1 MVTHH
6 PGVGGSLYWM
16 ICFHELVPEPD
27 VRLSIAS
34 GSPTSPY
41 TLLYMAEIGRLCRS
55 AGWAGHDS
63 VVGVLAVRGWH
74 PQSAEIYIIGV
85 TPLAGDR
92 PPVSPCAPFTAQG
105 RHYLNGDI
113 RVKCFLLRAFKGTK
127 TVRFLM
133 AAVYHIPLRCDSE
146 GL

>member
-6 PGVGGSLYWM
+6 PGVGGSLYWTT
-16 ICFHELVPEPD
+16 CFHELVPEPD

-55 AGWAGHDS
+55 AGWADHDS

-85 TPLAGDR
+85 KAVGWGSST
-92 PPVSPCAPFTAQG
+92 CFTMRALYRTRAALLKRGHKSQMLFIACVQ
-105 RHYLNGDI
+105 RNKNGAFFNDGS
-113 RVKCFLLRAFKGTK
+113 LSHTASLRQ
-127 TVRFLM
+127 
-133 AAVYHIPLRCDSE
+133 
-146 GL
+146 